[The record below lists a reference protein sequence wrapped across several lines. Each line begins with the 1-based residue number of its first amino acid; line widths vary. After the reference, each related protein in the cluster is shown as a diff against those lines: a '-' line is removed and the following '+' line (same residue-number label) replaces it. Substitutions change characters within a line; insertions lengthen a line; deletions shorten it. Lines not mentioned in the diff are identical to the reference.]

1 MRGIVVCGATGEG
14 CKSLTLHLRSE
25 INMEAYDVIELSLG
39 EKTEGDKIVFK
50 SIEDMEQAYK
60 DIDNGKNIYVK
71 KDGLVTK
78 ILNQMVTNKIYD
90 GSIRLSAKTDE

>member
-1 MRGIVVCGATGEG
+1 
-14 CKSLTLHLRSE
+14 
-25 INMEAYDVIELSLG
+25 MEVYSVEELSLG
-39 EKTEGDKIVFK
+39 EKTAGDKIVFK

-71 KDGLVTK
+71 TEDGLITK

-90 GSIRLSAKTDE
+90 GSIRLSAREKE

>member
-1 MRGIVVCGATGEG
+1 
-14 CKSLTLHLRSE
+14 
-25 INMEAYDVIELSLG
+25 MEAYDVIELSLG

-50 SIEDMEQAYK
+50 SIEDMESAYK

-71 KDGLVTK
+71 TEDGLITK

-90 GSIRLSAKTDE
+90 GSIRLSAKVNEEK